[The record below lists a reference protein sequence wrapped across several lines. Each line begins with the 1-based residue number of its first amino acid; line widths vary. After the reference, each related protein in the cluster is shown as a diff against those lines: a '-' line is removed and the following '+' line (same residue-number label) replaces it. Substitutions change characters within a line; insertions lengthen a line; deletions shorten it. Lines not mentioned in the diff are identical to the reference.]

1 MVVKCLASPG
11 LPAPLFS
18 HQPSPSPSE
27 AEEGR
32 KEERSHT
39 LSLSPAFGTPFQSIL
54 TSYHTHNF
62 ASHPGPAH
70 PSNTQHYYTAT
81 MDLDLKKLKVDQ
93 LREELGKR
101 GMDTKGKKD
110 ELLERL
116 QNAIDKEML
125 DAIDEEDEVGVPPP
139 PPAPMSTSLPPPP
152 PAPVQV
158 PPPTSASKPA
168 PGSPKPAAQ
177 SPTRM
182 APAVPAAPVAPSP
195 APVAPAPAAEEGA
208 AATEAE
214 SGETEEEKKRRRA
227 ERFGIPISEE
237 EKKKARAERFG
248 LVKPAAA
255 AAAPAAGSG
264 GGGGAGGAGKAGKAA
279 SPAKAAAKAGPLEG
293 VPVVDAEEEARRRA
307 RAARFG
313 IADPKLEEEKKA
325 ERAKRFADP
334 AKVEEDAK

>member
-1 MVVKCLASPG
+1 
-11 LPAPLFS
+11 
-18 HQPSPSPSE
+18 
-27 AEEGR
+27 
-32 KEERSHT
+32 
-39 LSLSPAFGTPFQSIL
+39 
-54 TSYHTHNF
+54 
-62 ASHPGPAH
+62 
-70 PSNTQHYYTAT
+70 

-110 ELLERL
+110 ELQERL

-125 DAIDEEDEVGVPPP
+125 DAIDEEDEVGVPPS
-139 PPAPMSTSLPPPP
+139 PAPMSTSPPPP
-152 PAPVQV
+152 SPAPVQV
-158 PPPTSASKPA
+158 PPPSSASKPA
-168 PGSPKPAAQ
+168 AASPKPAAQ

-195 APVAPAPAAEEGA
+195 APVAPAPAAEEGDKLGV

-214 SGETEEEKKRRRA
+214 TGETEEEKKRRRA

-255 AAAPAAGSG
+255 AAPAAGSG
-264 GGGGAGGAGKAGKAA
+264 GGGGAGGAGKSA
-279 SPAKAAAKAGPLEG
+279 SPAKAAAKAGPLEE
-293 VPVVDAEEEARRRA
+293 VPVLDAEEEARRRA